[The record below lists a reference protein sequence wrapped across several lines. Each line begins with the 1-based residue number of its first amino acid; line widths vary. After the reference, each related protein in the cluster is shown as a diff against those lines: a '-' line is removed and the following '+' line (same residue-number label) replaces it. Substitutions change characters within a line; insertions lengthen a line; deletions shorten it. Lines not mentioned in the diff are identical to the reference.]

1 MALRKQLPCG
11 KEMSYKLV
19 AGPAGFARAQ
29 VGTEFEETEVA
40 NLLLTVKKRPAGAK
54 KKPAAADASDDKSEL
69 SDPPVEEEGDDLE
82 EKEQEDD
89 KEEEEE
95 QQEDEDGKQKEPA
108 EAPRPKTYSKMWYK
122 NSLAFGLRQK
132 FGAKTQVCCLG
143 GKKCSMTKDQ
153 LAAIADEAIV
163 PMQNGSMSEEQ
174 ARKAAKAK
182 LV

>member
-1 MALRKQLPCG
+1 M
-11 KEMSYKLV
+11 
-19 AGPAGFARAQ
+19 
-29 VGTEFEETEVA
+29 GTQFEETEVA
-40 NLLLTVKKRPAGAK
+40 NLLLRPAGAG
-54 KKPAAADASDDKSEL
+54 KKPAAAKKKTEEDAEDDKSEL
-69 SDPPVEEEGDDLE
+69 SDPPLEEEGDDLE
-82 EKEQEDD
+82 AEEKDQEDD

-108 EAPRPKTYSKMWYK
+108 EAPRPKTYLKMWYK

-143 GKKCSMTKDQ
+143 GKKCSMTKEQ

-163 PMQNGSMSEEQ
+163 SMQSGSMSEEQ
-174 ARKAAKAK
+174 ACQAAKAK